1 MKYLLG
7 FAFAALM
14 ASQAFAQTYECRS
27 STTPGQINQQ
37 NVPCAKGADARD
49 ISPAE
54 QSRRR
59 AEKMEQDKYERD
71 ANAYNKIVN
80 EHNRIASVVM
90 NWGNPTSAKT
100 ELFGSESGQTF
111 YWDCPTNYQWNSATL
126 VNGRYTRLV
135 QHWTICPPSK

>member
-1 MKYLLG
+1 MKRLFG

-14 ASQAFAQTYECRS
+14 ASQAFAQMYECRS

-59 AEKMEQDKYERD
+59 AEKMEQDKYER
-71 ANAYNKIVN
+71 AVN
-80 EHNRIASVVM
+80 DHNRIANTVVS
-90 NWGNPTSAKT
+90 WGNPTNVTTQAI
-100 ELFGSESGQTF
+100 GSETAQIY
-111 YWDCPTNYQWNSATL
+111 YWQCPTTYQTNSATL
-126 VNGRYTRLV
+126 INGRYTDLV
-135 QHWTICPPSK
+135 QRWTVCPAPPSK